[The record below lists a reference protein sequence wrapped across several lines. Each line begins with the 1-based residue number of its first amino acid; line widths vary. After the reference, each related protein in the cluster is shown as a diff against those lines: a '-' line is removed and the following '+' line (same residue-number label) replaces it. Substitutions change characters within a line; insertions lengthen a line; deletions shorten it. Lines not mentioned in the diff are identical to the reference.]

1 MTSLATHLI
10 TLKRI
15 FNFKVVNYKFSKKW
29 TILGILFGV
38 PILFILQF
46 KEEIFPEFS
55 VIHNYAPLDIINKNI
70 IDLDSLNFLNNKSS
84 NLNDN
89 LTVLCFVGH
98 KPMNNITGGLNLKQL
113 VYDKFKGFKFNKKKF
128 QIITIGIEG
137 SEDQMK
143 SFKREL
149 LKYDKLEYWYF
160 GTTSTDNYKT
170 IYNSLFDNRN
180 NLDSLYATNNVFIID
195 ESRNQRGR
203 IIDDEN
209 DNLKNKEDVGLF
221 SYNTI
226 SVSEIKKKM
235 NDDIRILFT
244 EYRDRRK
251 GNFNKEINILNN

>member
-1 MTSLATHLI
+1 M
-10 TLKRI
+10 
-15 FNFKVVNYKFSKKW
+15 
-29 TILGILFGV
+29 
-38 PILFILQF
+38 
-46 KEEIFPEFS
+46 
-55 VIHNYAPLDIINKNI
+55 
-70 IDLDSLNFLNNKSS
+70 
-84 NLNDN
+84 
-89 LTVLCFVGH
+89 
-98 KPMNNITGGLNLKQL
+98 
-113 VYDKFKGFKFNKKKF
+113 
-128 QIITIGIEG
+128 
-137 SEDQMK
+137 
-143 SFKREL
+143 
-149 LKYDKLEYWYF
+149 EYWYF